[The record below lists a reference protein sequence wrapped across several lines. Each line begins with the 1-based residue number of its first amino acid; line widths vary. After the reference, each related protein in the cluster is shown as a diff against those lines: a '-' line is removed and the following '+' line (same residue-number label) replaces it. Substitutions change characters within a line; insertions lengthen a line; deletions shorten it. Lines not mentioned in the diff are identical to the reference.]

1 MWSLLQRVR
10 TGHLKGIGLIMGFS
24 LVDYTCH
31 LAGDTIKKCGHLANF
46 HWATNL
52 SVITKVPYRENLI
65 ALILVLGFR

>member
-1 MWSLLQRVR
+1 MRSMLQGVG

-31 LAGDTIKKCGHLANF
+31 LACDAIKRWGHVENF

-52 SVITKVPYRENLI
+52 NVMTKVPYM
-65 ALILVLGFR
+65 